1 MGFELYN
8 SLPPSDLEIFIYRI
22 VPWALALFF
31 TVPFMYISQHKRIGL
46 AVYPFFFTLFSC
58 LFWQGLALITLGI
71 VWTFTGI
78 FIVGIT
84 SIYPRAERK

>member
-1 MGFELYN
+1 MGLELYN
-8 SLPPSDLEIFIYRI
+8 SLPSSDLEIFIYRI

-31 TVPFMYISQHKRIGL
+31 TVPFMYISQRKRIDL

-71 VWTFTGI
+71 VWTFTAI

-84 SIYPRAERK
+84 SICTKTEQ